1 MKTKQKENKE
11 TKETQKKL
19 LNKVLEEIK
28 SFAFNTTNLVDDLS
42 MNETAREKEKVE
54 NALLVILRKQI

>member
-54 NALLVILRKQI
+54 NALLVILREQI